1 MIYKLCY
8 TQIEKVLPVKTIR
21 GFVMRKILEI
31 KKIDALL
38 DYVGFDVYSRLLA
51 NRHVCFSLPDGAF
64 LIAFY
69 YCDIKNPSKKDD
81 RVCIYCGA
89 EDFVFIS
96 DNKRCV
102 ELMSDIDAKLDNQ
115 SQLLQF
121 FNALTA
127 NDVYELEKTED
138 RITDLEDGLIT
149 EKKPNSESSADIISL
164 RRELLK
170 MKRYYEQLAL
180 ITEDLT
186 ENVNK
191 ALSDELQKRFL
202 SLDKRMDYLLNSV
215 MHLREYITQVREAYQ
230 AQVDIEQNQI
240 MKVFTVITSI
250 FLPLTLIVGW
260 YGMNLQMPEF
270 QWSFGYPFVII
281 LCAVVL
287 IASFV
292 FFKIKRW
299 F

>member
-1 MIYKLCY
+1 
-8 TQIEKVLPVKTIR
+8 
-21 GFVMRKILEI
+21 MRKILQMKDAEI
-31 KKIDALL
+31 LL
-38 DYVGFDVYSRLLA
+38 GYVGFDVYSRLLA
-51 NRHVCFSLPDGAF
+51 NRHVCFSLADGTF

-69 YCDIKNPSKKDD
+69 YCDIANPSKKDD
-81 RVCIYCGA
+81 RVCIYCGK
-89 EDFVFIS
+89 EDFVFVS

-102 ELMSDIDAKLDNQ
+102 ALISDIDPKEDNQ
-115 SQLLQF
+115 SQLLRF
-121 FNALTA
+121 FNSLTA

-138 RITDLEDGLIT
+138 SITDLEDSLIT
-149 EKKPNSESSADIISL
+149 EVRSNSEDSAKIISM

-180 ITEDLT
+180 ITEDLADNT
-186 ENVNK
+186 NK
-191 ALSDELQKRFL
+191 GFSEDNQKRFA

-215 MHLREYITQVREAYQ
+215 VHLREYITQVREAYQ

-250 FLPLTLIVGW
+250 FLPLTLIAGW

-270 QWSFGYPFVII
+270 EWSYGYPFVII
-281 LCAVVL
+281 LSIAVVA
-287 IASFV
+287 ASFLV
-292 FFKIKRW
+292 FKIKKW

>member
-1 MIYKLCY
+1 
-8 TQIEKVLPVKTIR
+8 
-21 GFVMRKILEI
+21 MRKMLEM
-31 KKIDALL
+31 KDVKSLL

-51 NRHVCFSLPDGAF
+51 NRHICVSLQDGG
-64 LIAFY
+64 LLLAFY

-81 RVCIYCGA
+81 RVCIYCGS

-96 DNKRCV
+96 DNKRCI
-102 ELMSDIDAKLDNQ
+102 ELMSDIDGKADNQ

-121 FNALTA
+121 FLTLTA
-127 NDVYELEKTED
+127 NDVYELEMAED
-138 RITDLEDGLIT
+138 RITDLEDSLIT
-149 EKKPNSESSADIISL
+149 EKRSNLDDSTAIIGM

-186 ENVNK
+186 ENENK
-191 ALSDELQKRFL
+191 AFSDELQKRFV

-215 MHLREYITQVREAYQ
+215 LHLREYITQVREAYQ

-270 QWSFGYPFVII
+270 NWSFGYPFVIALSI
-281 LCAVVL
+281 VVVL
-287 IASFV
+287 GSIV
-292 FFKIKRW
+292 IFKINKW

>member
-1 MIYKLCY
+1 MRKMLELKY
-8 TQIEKVLPVKTIR
+8 IEKL
-21 GFVMRKILEI
+21 LE
-31 KKIDALL
+31 
-38 DYVGFDVYSRLLA
+38 YVSSDIYSRLLA
-51 NRHVCFSLPDGAF
+51 CRHICFAHDKGAF
-64 LIAFY
+64 LIAFHF
-69 YCDIKNPSKKDD
+69 CDIKNPSLRDE

-89 EDFVFIS
+89 DELVFIT
-96 DNKRCV
+96 DNRRCI
-102 ELMSDIDAKLDNQ
+102 ELMSDIDAKTDNY

-121 FNALTA
+121 FNDLTS
-127 NDVYELEKTED
+127 NDVYELEKMED
-138 RITDLEDGLIT
+138 RITDLEDSLIT
-149 EKKPNSESSADIISL
+149 ETRSNSKDTSNIIGM

-186 ENVNK
+186 ENTNK
-191 ALSDELQKRFL
+191 AFSDELLKRFI

-215 MHLREYITQVREAYQ
+215 THLREYITQVREAYQ

-260 YGMNLQMPEF
+260 YGMNLKMPEF
-270 QWSFGYPFVII
+270 EWRYGYPFVII
-281 LCAVVL
+281 LSIAVVISS
-287 IASFV
+287 IAI
-292 FFKIKRW
+292 FKRKKW

>member
-1 MIYKLCY
+1 
-8 TQIEKVLPVKTIR
+8 
-21 GFVMRKILEI
+21 MRKMLDMRRIE
-31 KKIDALL
+31 ALL
-38 DYVGFDVYSRLLA
+38 DYVSFDFYSRLIA
-51 NRHVCFSLPDGAF
+51 NRHICFSLQGGAL

-81 RVCIYCGA
+81 RVCIYCDA

-96 DNKRCV
+96 DNKRCI
-102 ELMSDIDAKLDNQ
+102 ELMSDIDVKLDNQ
-115 SQLLQF
+115 NQLLQF
-121 FNALTA
+121 LNALTA

-149 EKKPNSESSADIISL
+149 EKKSNSESSTDIISL

-191 ALSDELQKRFL
+191 AFSDELQKRFV

-215 MHLREYITQVREAYQ
+215 VHLREYITQVREAYQ

-260 YGMNLQMPEF
+260 YGMNLQMPEYG
-270 QWSFGYPFVII
+270 WSFGYPFVII
-281 LCAVVL
+281 LSAVVL
-287 IASFV
+287 VGGFV
-292 FFKIKRW
+292 FFKAKKW

>member
-8 TQIEKVLPVKTIR
+8 TQIEKVLLAKTIR
-21 GFVMRKILEI
+21 GFVMRKMLEI

-51 NRHVCFSLPDGAF
+51 NRHICFSLQNGAF

-96 DNKRCV
+96 DNRRCI

-115 SQLLQF
+115 CQLLQF

-127 NDVYELEKTED
+127 NDVYELEKAED

-149 EKKPNSESSADIISL
+149 EKRSNSENSTVIIGM

-180 ITEDLT
+180 ITEDLADNT
-186 ENVNK
+186 NK
-191 ALSDELQKRFL
+191 AFSDDILKRVF

-230 AQVDIEQNQI
+230 AQIDIEQNQI
-240 MKVFTVITSI
+240 MKLFTVMTTV

-260 YGMNLQMPEF
+260 YGMNFDMPEYR
-270 QWSFGYPFVII
+270 WTLGYPFVIA
-281 LCAVVL
+281 LSVAVCIVS
-287 IASFV
+287 IF
-292 FFKIKRW
+292 FFKKRKW

>member
-1 MIYKLCY
+1 
-8 TQIEKVLPVKTIR
+8 
-21 GFVMRKILEI
+21 MRKILQMKDTEI
-31 KKIDALL
+31 LIG
-38 DYVGFDVYSRLLA
+38 YVGFDVYSRLLA
-51 NRHVCFSLPDGAF
+51 NRHVCFSLADGTF

-69 YCDIKNPSKKDD
+69 YCEIANPSKKDD
-81 RVCIYCGA
+81 RVCIYCGK
-89 EDFVFIS
+89 EDLVFIS
-96 DNKRCV
+96 DNKRCAA
-102 ELMSDIDAKLDNQ
+102 LISDVDPKEDNQ

-138 RITDLEDGLIT
+138 AITDLEDSLIT
-149 EKKPNSESSADIISL
+149 EVRSNSEDSAKIIAM

-180 ITEDLT
+180 ITEDLADNT
-186 ENVNK
+186 NK
-191 ALSDELQKRFL
+191 GFSEDNQKRFA

-215 MHLREYITQVREAYQ
+215 VHLREYITQVREAYQ

-250 FLPLTLIVGW
+250 FLPLTLIAGW

-270 QWSFGYPFVII
+270 EWSYGYPFVII
-281 LCAVVL
+281 LSVAVVA
-287 IASFV
+287 ASFLV
-292 FFKIKRW
+292 FKIKKW

>member
-1 MIYKLCY
+1 
-8 TQIEKVLPVKTIR
+8 
-21 GFVMRKILEI
+21 MRKMLEM
-31 KKIDALL
+31 KDVRLLL
-38 DYVGFDVYSRLLA
+38 DYVGFDVYARLLA
-51 NRHVCFSLPDGAF
+51 NRHICVSLQDGAL
-64 LIAFY
+64 LIALY

-96 DNKRCV
+96 DNKRCI
-102 ELMSDIDAKLDNQ
+102 ELMSDIDGKADNQ

-121 FNALTA
+121 FHALTA

-138 RITDLEDGLIT
+138 LITDLEDSLIT
-149 EKKPNSESSADIISL
+149 EKRSNSDDSTVIIGM

-180 ITEDLT
+180 ITEELT
-186 ENVNK
+186 ENANK
-191 ALSDELQKRFL
+191 AFSDELQKRFV

-215 MHLREYITQVREAYQ
+215 VHLREYITQVREAYQ

-250 FLPLTLIVGW
+250 FLPLTLLVGW
-260 YGMNLQMPEF
+260 YGMNLQVPEF
-270 QWSFGYPFVII
+270 DWSFGYPFVII
-281 LCAVVL
+281 LSVLVV

-292 FFKIKRW
+292 IFKIKKW

>member
-1 MIYKLCY
+1 
-8 TQIEKVLPVKTIR
+8 
-21 GFVMRKILEI
+21 MRKMLEI
-31 KKIDALL
+31 GKIEALL
-38 DYVGFDVYSRLLA
+38 DYVSFDIYSRLIA
-51 NRHVCFSLPDGAF
+51 NRHICFPLQEGAL

-96 DNKRCV
+96 DNKRCI

-149 EKKPNSESSADIISL
+149 EKKSNSESSTLIISL

-191 ALSDELQKRFL
+191 ALSDELQKRFV

-281 LCAVVL
+281 LSVAVV
-287 IASFV
+287 IACCV
-292 FFKIKRW
+292 IFKIKRW

>member
-1 MIYKLCY
+1 
-8 TQIEKVLPVKTIR
+8 
-21 GFVMRKILEI
+21 MRKILQMKDAEI
-31 KKIDALL
+31 LL
-38 DYVGFDVYSRLLA
+38 GYVGFDVYSRLLA
-51 NRHVCFSLPDGAF
+51 NRHVCFSLADGTF

-69 YCDIKNPSKKDD
+69 YCDIANPSKKDD
-81 RVCIYCGA
+81 RVCIYCGK
-89 EDFVFIS
+89 EDFVFVS

-102 ELMSDIDAKLDNQ
+102 ALISDIDPKEDNQ
-115 SQLLQF
+115 SQLLRF
-121 FNALTA
+121 FNSLTA

-138 RITDLEDGLIT
+138 SITDLEDSLIT
-149 EKKPNSESSADIISL
+149 EVRSNSEDSAKIISM

-180 ITEDLT
+180 ITEDLADNT
-186 ENVNK
+186 NK
-191 ALSDELQKRFL
+191 GFLEDNQKRFA

-215 MHLREYITQVREAYQ
+215 VHLREYITQVREAYQ

-250 FLPLTLIVGW
+250 FLPLTLIAGW

-270 QWSFGYPFVII
+270 EWSYGYPFVII
-281 LCAVVL
+281 LSIAVVA
-287 IASFV
+287 ASFLV
-292 FFKIKRW
+292 FKIKKW